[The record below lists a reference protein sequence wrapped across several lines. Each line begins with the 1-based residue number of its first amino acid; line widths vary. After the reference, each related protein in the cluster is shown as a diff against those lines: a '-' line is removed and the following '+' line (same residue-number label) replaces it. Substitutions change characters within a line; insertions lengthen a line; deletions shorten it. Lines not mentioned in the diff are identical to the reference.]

1 MSTNQPRHD
10 ADAQLRQAASQQRL
24 WPVAQGRASEGDP
37 SARQIVETC
46 ERIHQSTVEEA
57 DRLRE
62 LSSHIEVDV
71 DPDSSGQLHLVTIR
85 CHSREGARE
94 FSKQLE
100 SDGYVP
106 WQSLEGAG
114 EEVFFRTNEQRTFVQ
129 LGDITRTVVM
139 YWPESHIVQSIPS
152 ALRPTA
158 RDWNA
163 VTVPRFAWWAYFVI
177 RPFRLAKER
186 LLGSA
191 GDPLPLGP
199 ILSTPV
205 DLIDQLLEF
214 AELGSDDHLVDLG
227 CGDGRVLVHAV
238 NNFDCRA
245 TGVEQDPRLVARA
258 RARIDEAGITSRVSV
273 NEADANTFDLHD
285 ATVVFLFI
293 PAEHVAEVANQIR
306 DRGFAGRIISHEQRF
321 VEASTKPTH
330 SSVLV
335 GEQSLTVAHRW

>member
-1 MSTNQPRHD
+1 MPTNQPQH

-24 WPVAQGRASEGDP
+24 WAIAQGRANGGDA
-37 SARQIVETC
+37 SAQQIVETC
-46 ERIHQSTVEEA
+46 ERIHQSTLEEA

-62 LSSHIEVDV
+62 LSSHIGVDV

-85 CHSREGARE
+85 CGSRDGAQE
-94 FSKQLE
+94 LSNQLE
-100 SDGYVP
+100 LDGYVP
-106 WQSLEGAG
+106 WQALEGAG

-139 YWPESHIVQSIPS
+139 HWPENRFVRSVPS

-163 VTVPRFAWWAYFVI
+163 VSVPRFLWWAYFVI
-177 RPFRLAKER
+177 RPLRLVKER

-205 DLIDQLLEF
+205 DLIDQLLEY

-258 RARIDEAGITSRVSV
+258 RDRIADAGLEHRITV

-293 PAEHVAEVANQIR
+293 PAEHVAEVADQIR
-306 DRGFAGRIISHEQRF
+306 ERGFAGRIISHEQRF
-321 VEASTKPTH
+321 IEASTKPTH